1 MRFLKFALFVCV
13 VVEEAKSTVA
23 TNNSTECTGPPP
35 QYNNSTFDHCTEQTT
50 GGCNCTVANQTCL
63 HGDRLFYTCDHGT
76 DLDFI
81 IVCDYMY
88 ADDQG
93 HYYGWVVDNV
103 TQKFED
109 CTGSPAPM
117 QATPEPQPTA
127 PPIQACIRLVESEKT
142 PHETTG
148 ILQVQYNDTWGSV
161 CHTGTWTNH
170 HLANITC
177 RLLEFNS
184 YGSFWEMA
192 LPINNRPP
200 TISLDAWEVNIAY
213 CSGQELS
220 LWDCTLAPDKSTWL
234 TYAVFG
240 STACPSILTISCQVS
255 STLPN
260 LTYCPPTTTTPNP
273 TVSTDHTEEP
283 DTESAMA
290 SGNEPPPNTGLSG
303 VVCLVAC
310 SGSKRNTRRVAK
322 QPPRQREAAELT
334 GSQQREQRQ
343 AAGVRAGHR
352 MELSPRDT
360 NFTDQEPRH
369 EIETLTAHSDDR
381 NLNQLTHD
389 PVSTTARQTETQTS
403 TAKQPGPFE
412 RESSGTRAGPTEGPS
427 ESEHSPPIDE
437 RPVAQPETPNDT
449 YIHESEDTRE
459 GDIGQFVE
467 KPRGTDFDQQ
477 DEATEN
483 CETEAPNTTT
493 SSTEASADR
502 DSVIEEHPEETT
514 SPTGRCSILSTD
526 THRAAWTESTDG
538 PTERDNT
545 DQPSRRVSQSG
556 RPTGRLSSVT
566 NPIFPS
572 PDEWGPLGSPF
583 HQDTEGQA
591 DNQPVSAGQDTRVQ
605 DDVTEEDL

>member
-1 MRFLKFALFVCV
+1 MRFLKIALFVCV
-13 VVEEAKSTVA
+13 VVEEAKTTVA
-23 TNNSTECTGPPP
+23 TNNGTGCTGPPP

-81 IVCDYMY
+81 IVCNYVDVL
-88 ADDQG
+88 G

-103 TQKFED
+103 TQKFEN
-109 CTGSPAPM
+109 CTGSPAPV

-127 PPIQACIRLVESEKT
+127 PPIQACIRLVESETT

-177 RLLEFNS
+177 RLLGFNS

-192 LPINNRPP
+192 LPINNRPT

-220 LWDCTLAPDKSTWL
+220 LWDCTPAPDKSTWL

-240 STACPSILTISCQVS
+240 STACPSILTISCQVNT
-255 STLPN
+255 TLPN

-273 TVSTDHTEEP
+273 SVSTDHTEEP

-290 SGNEPPPNTGLSG
+290 SGNDAGLSRPIVILILVIVG
-303 VVCLVAC
+303 LLLLLLVVCLVAC
-310 SGSKRNTRRVAK
+310 SGSKRNTRRSRVAT
-322 QPPRQREAAELT
+322 QPPRQREAAEVT
-334 GSQQREQRQ
+334 GS
-343 AAGVRAGHR
+343 HR
-352 MELSPRDT
+352 MEQSPRDT
-360 NFTDQEPRH
+360 NLPEQEPRH
-369 EIETLTAHSDDR
+369 EMESLTAPSDDR
-381 NLNQLTHD
+381 NRNQLTQD
-389 PVSTTARQTETQTS
+389 PVSTAARQTKTP
-403 TAKQPGPFE
+403 TAIEPGPFE
-412 RESSGTRAGPTEGPS
+412 GESSRARAGPTEGPS
-427 ESEHSPPIDE
+427 DSEHSPAIDE
-437 RPVAQPETPNDT
+437 RLVAQPETPTETD
-449 YIHESEDTRE
+449 IHESEDAGG

-467 KPRGTDFDQQ
+467 EPRGNHVDQQ
-477 DEATEN
+477 EEATEN
-483 CETEAPNTTT
+483 CETEAPNATT
-493 SSTEASADR
+493 SSTEASADQ
-502 DSVIEEHPEETT
+502 DSVIEEHPEETS

-526 THRAAWTESTDG
+526 THRAAWTEPTDG
-538 PTERDNT
+538 PTERDST
-545 DQPSRRVSQSG
+545 QPSGRVSQSG

-583 HQDTEGQA
+583 HQDAEGPS
-591 DNQPVSAGQDTRVQ
+591 DNQPVSAGQDARVQ